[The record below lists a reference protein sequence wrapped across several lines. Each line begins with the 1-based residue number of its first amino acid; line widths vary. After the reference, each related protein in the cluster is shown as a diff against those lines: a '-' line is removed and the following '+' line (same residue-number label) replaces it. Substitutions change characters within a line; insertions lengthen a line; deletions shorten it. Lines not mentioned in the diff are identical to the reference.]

1 MFIII
6 GLWLE
11 WIQDELPLASVPNGL
26 QEIQS
31 LFDQAVEDYM
41 CKLFVRITI
50 NTCSSICIIIII
62 TIKLLTYGLNTAILL
77 LIK

>member
-50 NTCSSICIIIII
+50 NTCSSISIIII